1 MIEIHDNFLNKK
13 DFDKLLEAFTQNNT
27 PFYLQKSIIEYPKPD
42 NHVQMFHIL
51 YENNIKSYLFD
62 LIKPLIDKLKIK
74 KLFKCKINLLL
85 RTDNIVEHGYHIDFI
100 KKPKDLYTSILYLN
114 TNNGYTKFK
123 KGVIVNSLRNRLI
136 KFPNE
141 KEHTGSTNNCEEP
154 YRLVLNINYTL

>member
-42 NHVQMFHIL
+42 KHVQMFHIL
-51 YENNIKSYLFD
+51 YENNVKSYLFD